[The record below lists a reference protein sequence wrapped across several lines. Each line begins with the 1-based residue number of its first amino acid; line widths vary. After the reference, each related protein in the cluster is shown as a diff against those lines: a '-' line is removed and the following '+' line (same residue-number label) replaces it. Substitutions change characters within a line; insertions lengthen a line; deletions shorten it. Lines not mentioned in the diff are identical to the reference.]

1 MADALDSGSSVLW
14 GVRVQLPPSA
24 PALYEGI
31 AQVLIRLDDS
41 LSHPSFMQGSHLIAS
56 SGFVGSRL
64 VSPAQFVVLSDTYL
78 TPTRGSEFAV
88 GGVADESTLPLAS
101 HLAGC
106 RSHASC
112 C

>member
-31 AQVLIRLDDS
+31 AQVLITLDDS
-41 LSHPSFMQGSHLIAS
+41 LSHPLFMQGSHLITS

-64 VSPAQFVVLSDTYL
+64 VFPAQFVRLLNTYL
-78 TPTRGSEFAV
+78 TPTKGGWVCGRRGGCLEHSLP
-88 GGVADESTLPLAS
+88 STLSSPLD
-101 HLAGC
+101 
-106 RSHASC
+106 
-112 C
+112 

>member
-41 LSHPSFMQGSHLIAS
+41 LSHPSFTQGSHLITS

-64 VSPAQFVVLSDTYL
+64 VFPAQFVRLLDTRL
-78 TPTRGSEFAV
+78 TPNRGQAV
-88 GGVADESTLPLAS
+88 AAK
-101 HLAGC
+101 
-106 RSHASC
+106 
-112 C
+112 